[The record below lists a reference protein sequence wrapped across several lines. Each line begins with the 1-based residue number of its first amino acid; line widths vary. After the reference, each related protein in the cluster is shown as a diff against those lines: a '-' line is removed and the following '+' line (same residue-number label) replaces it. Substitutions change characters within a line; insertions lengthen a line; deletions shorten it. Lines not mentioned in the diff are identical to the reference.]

1 MRINEKMERESVRE
15 RERERES
22 KRKRTQETE
31 GEIHCGLRPVFS
43 AE

>member
-1 MRINEKMERESVRE
+1 MRINEKIERESV
-15 RERERES
+15 RERES